1 VATNPLSRV
10 FYGWWIVAA
19 GGAIVLIA
27 NGTLWYGFSV
37 LFDPIMQEFGW
48 TTMATAAAFSLR
60 SEVSA
65 FGAPITGWLADRVGA
80 RRTMLLGVYIT
91 IWGFIAF
98 SQMDSLLTF
107 YLAFTLIA
115 IASTATGNQVS
126 MVAVSWWF
134 VRKRSR
140 ALSFLTVGAGLSGF
154 TVPLFAM
161 LVTGSGW
168 RTALLVWA
176 LIITITCIP
185 LCLIVRN
192 KPEDYGL
199 LPDGDAPPPAAALRG
214 AGGAVKLK
222 VHREPSL
229 TVGQALRNR
238 TFWYL
243 AVAMVMH
250 GIGSSPAVALLVPA
264 LLKSGIDVSSAT
276 LAVSAIPLISLP
288 GRVAIGWLGD
298 THDKRKL
305 LAGCLLLEGLGI
317 LLIAAT
323 TTPWMLV
330 PALLLFAPPFG
341 GLIPIRPAVQAE
353 VFGVESIGTIQGLTN
368 TVATFGGF
376 VGPLLV
382 GWLVD
387 VTGSYQ
393 IGFAIVG
400 ICVLLGMP
408 FAMLIPKRVQPV
420 SAVRVT
426 GTPGD

>member
-1 VATNPLSRV
+1 MLTSRLRGV

-19 GGAIVLIA
+19 GGAIVLLA

-37 LFDPIMQEFGW
+37 LFDPIMHEFGW

-65 FGAPITGWLADRVGA
+65 FGAPVTGWLADRFGA
-80 RRTMLLGVYIT
+80 RRTMLLGVYVT
-91 IWGFIAF
+91 VWGFIAF

-107 YLAFTLIA
+107 YLAFTIIA
-115 IASTATGNQVS
+115 MASTATGNQVS

-134 VRKRSR
+134 IRKRSR

-161 LVTGSGW
+161 LVNGAGW
-168 RTALLVWA
+168 RPALLVWS
-176 LIITITCIP
+176 LVIVITCIP
-185 LCLIVRN
+185 LCLVIRD

-199 LPDGDAPPPAAALRG
+199 LPDGDPAPTNAGALG
-214 AGGAVKLK
+214 ADGRPRVK
-222 VHREPSL
+222 VARAPSM
-229 TVGQALRNR
+229 TVGQALHTR

-243 AVAMVMH
+243 AGAMLMH

-264 LLKSGIDVSSAT
+264 LTKSGIDVGIAT
-276 LAVSAIPLISLP
+276 LAVSAVPLISLP

-305 LAGCLLLEGLGI
+305 LAGCLFLEGLGI
-317 LLIAAT
+317 LLLAAT
-323 TTPWMLV
+323 TTPWMLI

-376 VGPLLV
+376 IGPLLV

-393 IGFAIVG
+393 LGFAIVG
-400 ICVLLGMP
+400 VCVLAGTP
-408 FAMLIPKRVQPV
+408 FALAIPR
-420 SAVRVT
+420 RVT
-426 GTPGD
+426 PAAAPLAATPVD